1 MTGFSKAMLQ
11 PKTTCAFICLSIVN
25 AFILAESSFAQ
36 SESSFS
42 QSQTPAFPEPIRPA
56 RTFGGF
62 QPQPRTFSPPLY
74 NYQRS
79 GQFNQYHL
87 SIGDAIILNVQGFP
101 EFNFTGSINPEGEIV
116 VPILG
121 RVLVLGLTLEEVET
135 KIALELNR
143 RFLTVVPPVNAVLVG
158 ARPIAITILGEIVK
172 PGFYTLP
179 PGGEI
184 TNLLTLAGGTTDRA
198 DLREVI
204 VRRSLIDGSVIEQKL
219 DLYTP
224 LQNGESLPKLV
235 LQGGDVVIL
244 SKLEVGEEGYDRVLV
259 SRSTLAQQTITVR
272 VVAPTEEREA
282 LRNITLPNGST
293 FFDVIALIPA
303 GNFITIDSRRVALLR
318 FDRERGKVV
327 SQILN
332 ANTALRGDFSQNIP
346 LQNDDVVIVSRTL
359 IGKIF
364 NGIAVIAEQIQSI
377 ADFRAAIE
385 DIFNLERNRNDS
397 SGRNNT
403 IRVTN

>member
-36 SESSFS
+36 SESSVS
-42 QSQTPAFPEPIRPA
+42 QSQTPSFSDPRRPA

-143 RFLTVVPPVNAVLVG
+143 RFLKVVPPVNAVLVS
-158 ARPIAITILGEIVK
+158 ARPIEVTILGEIVK

-179 PGGEI
+179 PGGQV
-184 TNLLTLAGGTTDRA
+184 TNLLTLAGGTTHRA
-198 DLREVI
+198 DLREVVI
-204 VRRSLIDGSVIEQKL
+204 RRPLIDGSVIEQKV

-244 SKLEVGEEGYDRVLV
+244 SKLEVGEEGYDRALV

-272 VVAPTEEREA
+272 VVAPTEQREA

-303 GNFITIDSRRVALLR
+303 GNFLTVDSKRVALFR

-327 SQILN
+327 NQTIN
-332 ANTALRGDFSQNIP
+332 ADAALEGDFSQNIP

-359 IGKIF
+359 IGKIL
-364 NGIAVIAEQIQSI
+364 NGIGVVADEIQNI
-377 ADFRAAIE
+377 ADFRGAIE
-385 DIFNLERNRNDS
+385 DIFDLQRNRT
-397 SGRNNT
+397 GNT
-403 IRVTN
+403 VRVR